1 MQLFSFCSFLTEHF
15 SLYAFLSFLNGR
27 DQQDSSGQSNQQKS
41 YRTFDYR
48 EYFLRTVN
56 RQMVNIFHWDKRTH
70 IKVLDTFGSNQTQI
84 HVSHFTRVLGTLGNK
99 QDFEI
104 HKFSENSG
112 FEEPIFSGEESFHLK
127 ATGNFLDICFLGKVT
142 H

>member
-1 MQLFSFCSFLTEHF
+1 MLTVILENTLQLFSFCSFLTEHF
-15 SLYAFLSFLNGR
+15 SLYAFLSFLSER
-27 DQQDSSGQSNQQKS
+27 DQQDSSGQINQQKS

-56 RQMVNIFHWDKRTH
+56 RQMVNIFHQDKRTH

-104 HKFSENSG
+104 HKFSENW
-112 FEEPIFSGEESFHLK
+112 F
-127 ATGNFLDICFLGKVT
+127 
-142 H
+142 